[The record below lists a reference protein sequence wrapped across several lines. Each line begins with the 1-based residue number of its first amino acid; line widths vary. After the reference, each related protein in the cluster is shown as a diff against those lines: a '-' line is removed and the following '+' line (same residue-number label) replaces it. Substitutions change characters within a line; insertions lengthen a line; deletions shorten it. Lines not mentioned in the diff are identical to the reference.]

1 MRHVFADGGYA
12 GDKLRDAI
20 AGSGQWTIEIIKR
33 SDKAKGF
40 QVLHR
45 RWVVERTFAWLGRCR
60 RLAKDWETTIASS
73 TAWAT
78 IASIRMLTRRTARY
92 CYAWDLSSQMGWL
105 PPSPDGIAMCQESG
119 VYSHRA
125 GRTATVMKDTMIGVD
140 LAKNV
145 FQLHAA
151 SMTGQL
157 RFSRK
162 LSREKFRSFMAGQPP
177 AVVVMEACGSA
188 HYWAREMVRLGHEV
202 KLIAA
207 QYVRPFVKRQKNDA
221 ADAEAIVIAAQRP
234 EMRFVEPKTA
244 EQQSRAIL
252 FRARER
258 LVRQRTELIN
268 ALRACLYEYGH
279 IIPQGAHQI
288 KRVAEILDTPNSDL
302 PALMR
307 EECAELLEQ
316 IAEQTVRINARTT
329 KIKALAVEADTARR
343 LQTIPGVGP
352 LTALAVE
359 AFAPPMENFKC
370 GRDFAA
376 WLGLVP
382 RQFSSGGKERL
393 GRISKAG
400 QADIRRLLIIG
411 AMSRL
416 NRLGRK
422 SIPETSWLAHIAA
435 RKPRMLVA
443 IALAN
448 KMARTIWALMTKN
461 EDYRVPAQAAVVA

>member
-1 MRHVFADGGYA
+1 
-12 GDKLRDAI
+12 
-20 AGSGQWTIEIIKR
+20 
-33 SDKAKGF
+33 
-40 QVLHR
+40 
-45 RWVVERTFAWLGRCR
+45 
-60 RLAKDWETTIASS
+60 
-73 TAWAT
+73 
-78 IASIRMLTRRTARY
+78 
-92 CYAWDLSSQMGWL
+92 
-105 PPSPDGIAMCQESG
+105 
-119 VYSHRA
+119 
-125 GRTATVMKDTMIGVD
+125 MIGVD

-151 SMTGQL
+151 SMTGQPQ
-157 RFSRK
+157 FCRK
-162 LSREKFRSFMAGQPP
+162 LSRQSFPGFMAKQPA

-188 HYWAREMVRLGHEV
+188 HYWAREMVKLGHEV
-202 KLIAA
+202 KLIAPR
-207 QYVRPFVKRQKNDA
+207 YVKPFVKRQKNDA

-234 EMRFVEPKTA
+234 EMRFVLPKSA

-258 LVRQRTELIN
+258 LVHQRTELVN
-268 ALRACLYEYGH
+268 ALRASLYEYGH
-279 IIPQGAHQI
+279 VVPQGIRQI
-288 KRVAEILDTPNSDL
+288 KRIAEILEAPNSDL
-302 PALMR
+302 PDLMR
-307 EECAELLEQ
+307 QECRDMVDQL
-316 IAEQTVRINARTT
+316 AEQTIRINARTA
-329 KIKALAVEADTARR
+329 KIQALANEADTARR

-359 AFAPPMENFKC
+359 AFAPPMESFRC

-393 GRISKAG
+393 GRTSKAG

-416 NRLGRK
+416 NWMGRK
-422 SIPETSWLAHIAA
+422 SIPEDSWLARISS

-448 KMARTIWALMTKN
+448 KMARTIWALIIRN
-461 EDYRVPAQAAVVA
+461 EDYRVPAQVAAT